1 MDPKSTIL
9 IAKIRN
15 THLSQVEKDAIIS
28 SLQSAK
34 GASNGLDTM
43 TEVMTESAT
52 DDLLNKSILDLRQ
65 KQEELAAANDE
76 LERQKAEIQF
86 KNEELT
92 RQKSIVE
99 SQRRSLE
106 DNLKDLENSYSQLE
120 QFSYVASHDLK
131 SPLRTISNFASLL
144 RKRYKGKFDAEA
156 DEFLDFIVTGALN
169 MNQVICDLLD
179 YSRLGL
185 KENDFSVV
193 NLQDIIELV
202 SFNLNDE
209 INSNQV
215 KLICDPMPTL
225 QANKSSMIQLFQNLI
240 SNAIKFRQQSVSPE
254 ITIKVEDYQESW
266 KFTLQDNGVGMDE
279 QFQTKAFQP
288 FQRLNNQD
296 RPGTGMGLAICK
308 KVVGLHGGDIQ
319 FNSKPNEGTCF
330 TFSLKKQGNS
340 IEQRKAHMLSS
351 N

>member
-1 MDPKSTIL
+1 MDPKSTTL
-9 IAKIRN
+9 ITKIRN
-15 THLSQVEKDAIIS
+15 TTLSQAEKDRIIS
-28 SLQSAK
+28 SLQSNK
-34 GASNGLDTM
+34 VNENGSNTL

-52 DDLLNKSILDLRQ
+52 DDLLNRSILDLRQ
-65 KQEELAAANDE
+65 KQEELAAANEE
-76 LERQKAEIQF
+76 LERQKAEIQV

-92 RQKSIVE
+92 KQKGIVE

-106 DNLKDLENSYSQLE
+106 NNLKDLENSYSQLE

-193 NLQDIIELV
+193 NLQNIIDLV

-215 KLICDPMPTL
+215 NLICDPMPTL

-240 SNAIKFRQQSVSPE
+240 SNAIKFRQQSITPE
-254 ITIKVEDYQESW
+254 IIIKVEDCQETW

-288 FQRLNNQD
+288 FQRLNNQE

-319 FNSKPNEGTCF
+319 FNSKLNEGTCF
-330 TFSLKKQGNS
+330 TFSLRKQGNS